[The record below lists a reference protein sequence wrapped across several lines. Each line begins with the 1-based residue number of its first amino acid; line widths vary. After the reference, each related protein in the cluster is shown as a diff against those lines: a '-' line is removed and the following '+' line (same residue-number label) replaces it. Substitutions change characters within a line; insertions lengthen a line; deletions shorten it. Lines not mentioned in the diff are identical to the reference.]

1 MFSMTGYTKR
11 DFKIND
17 LGFSIIIKSLN
28 STKGLD
34 ISIKTPRYLF
44 DLEPEIKKLIDKFL
58 IRGKIDF
65 RIIEFNHDKQ
75 LTLDLKKLKRHIK
88 MLKKFL
94 QNLTQVK
101 FYMQPFLYSQ
111 TFLVLLLL
119 N

>member
-34 ISIKTPRYLF
+34 ISIKTTRYLF

-65 RIIEFNHDKQ
+65 RIIELNHDKQ
-75 LTLDLKKLKRHIK
+75 LTLD
-88 MLKKFL
+88 
-94 QNLTQVK
+94 
-101 FYMQPFLYSQ
+101 
-111 TFLVLLLL
+111 
-119 N
+119 

>member
-65 RIIEFNHDKQ
+65 RIIELNHDKQ
-75 LTLDLKKLKRHIK
+75 LTLDLKGKASYQNVKEVS
-88 MLKKFL
+88 

-101 FYMQPFLYSQ
+101 FYMQLFLCQ
-111 TFLVLLLL
+111 IFLVPLLL